1 MKQVFKVIFRYDEE
15 TEDFLKWAS
24 KYCKFMR
31 GPDQRGRGYGIDA
44 SEQKA
49 LRKELEAKFGTI
61 EMARQTLAQI
71 RAIYVYSNIRGE
83 DVRIQIDIGYNAD
96 GFERAIEWARQATA
110 NWYTGP
116 VYHVGL
122 ASSIQA
128 AERMAAG
135 REHRVEKTY
144 ISSNVFAIDIK

>member
-61 EMARQTLAQI
+61 EMARQTLPK
-71 RAIYVYSNIRGE
+71 YVLSTSTLISE
-83 DVRIQIDIGYNAD
+83 
-96 GFERAIEWARQATA
+96 
-110 NWYTGP
+110 
-116 VYHVGL
+116 
-122 ASSIQA
+122 
-128 AERMAAG
+128 
-135 REHRVEKTY
+135 EKTSVSKLTLDTMQMVLKEPSNGHDKRLPTGILVQY
-144 ISSNVFAIDIK
+144 IMSVWLRQFKPLNVWRREENTESKRLISLPMSLQ